1 MRKYDILKRQIF
13 SLKNFSLTPI
23 RAEDR
28 YLIMKWRNEQMFHL
42 RQDKPLT
49 IAEQDRYFDVVIKNI
64 FQDKTPNQLLF
75 SYLLDNVC
83 IGYGGLVHIDWQNS
97 NAEISFIMN
106 TELEKEHFVEHW
118 INYLKMIEEVAFDEL
133 NLHKIFTYAYDIRP
147 KLYEALT
154 LSNYLQEAR
163 LVQHTLIQNEFRDVL
178 IHSKFNGSIV
188 N

>member
-1 MRKYDILKRQIF
+1 MREYSVLTKQLYNVDKY
-13 SLKNFSLTPI
+13 SLTPI
-23 RAEDR
+23 RSEDR

-42 RQDKPLT
+42 RQDKLLT
-49 IAEQDRYFDVVIKNI
+49 LNEQDHYFDFVIGKL
-64 FQDKTPNQLLF
+64 FHEKAPNQILF
-75 SYLLDNVC
+75 SYLLDNAC

-106 TELEKEHFVEHW
+106 TELEKEYFVEHW

-154 LSNYLQEAR
+154 LSNYSLEAR
-163 LVQHTLIQNEFRDVL
+163 LVQHSLIQNEFKDVL
-178 IHSKFNGSIV
+178 IHSKINGGIV